1 MPLKYERRDQLE
13 SKLDLNSKTDKQLL
27 SLSLEITKI
36 LADRK
41 VYIREDNKSF
51 EAQVC
56 EVLNRNKEIK

>member
-13 SKLDLNSKTDKQLL
+13 NKLDLNSKTDKQLL
-27 SLSLEITKI
+27 SLQLEITKI

-41 VYIREDNKSF
+41 VFNREDNQSF

-56 EVLNRNKEIK
+56 EVLDKNKGI